1 MTTTRKT
8 RRAAATFALAGLAAA
23 GTRGGDALAEPSPA
37 PAPSAP
43 APAAAPARVS
53 LVIEALDFK
62 GSKGRAL
69 IAVYDS
75 SDTWLKP
82 PRALKLVTTPITGSK
97 ISVTIG
103 DLPPG
108 VYAVS
113 VIHDENTN
121 NKLDM
126 HWFPV
131 PGPDEGAGV
140 SNDATA
146 TFGPPSFKDAR
157 FRLSDKG
164 GLITLHVRY

>member
-1 MTTTRKT
+1 MKTTKT
-8 RRAAATFALAGLAAA
+8 IGRSAAIFALAGLAAA
-23 GTRGGDALAEPSPA
+23 TGGGDALAEPTPGPTPGA
-37 PAPSAP
+37 PP

-53 LVIEALDFK
+53 LVIDALDFK
-62 GSKGRAL
+62 GSKGRVL
-69 IAVYDS
+69 FAVYDAS
-75 SDTWLKP
+75 ETWLKP

-97 ISVTIG
+97 VSVTIG

-108 VYAVS
+108 IYAVS
-113 VIHDENTN
+113 VIHDANTN

-157 FRLSDKG
+157 FRLGDKG
-164 GLITLHVRY
+164 GLVTIHVRY

>member
-1 MTTTRKT
+1 MKTTKRTA
-8 RRAAATFALAGLAAA
+8 RAAATLALVALAAA
-23 GTRGGDALAEPSPA
+23 GTGGGDALAEPA

-43 APAAAPARVS
+43 APAATPARVS
-53 LVIEALDFK
+53 LVIDALDFK

-69 IAVYDS
+69 FAVYDAS
-75 SDTWLKP
+75 ATWLKP

-97 ISVTIG
+97 VSVTIG

-121 NKLDM
+121 NRLDM
-126 HWFPV
+126 HWFPL

-164 GLITLHVRY
+164 GLVTIHLRY

>member
-1 MTTTRKT
+1 MKT
-8 RRAAATFALAGLAAA
+8 RRTTRAAAILALAALTAA
-23 GTRGGDALAEPSPA
+23 GAGGGDARAEPA
-37 PAPSAP
+37 PAPSVP
-43 APAAAPARVS
+43 PTPAAAPARVS
-53 LVIEALDFK
+53 LVIDAIDFK
-62 GSKGRAL
+62 GTKGRAL
-69 IAVYDS
+69 FAVYES

-97 ISVTIG
+97 VSVTIG

-108 VYAVS
+108 IYAVS

-121 NKLDM
+121 NRLDM
-126 HWFPV
+126 HWFPL

-164 GLITLHVRY
+164 GLVTLHLRY

>member
-1 MTTTRKT
+1 MKTTTRTT
-8 RRAAATFALAGLAAA
+8 RRAAATFALAGFAAA
-23 GTRGGDALAEPSPA
+23 GTRGGDALAEPTRPT
-37 PAPSAP
+37 PSAP
-43 APAAAPARVS
+43 APAVAPARVS

-69 IAVYDS
+69 FAVYDS

-82 PRALKLVTTPITGSK
+82 PRALKLVTAPITGTK
-97 ISVTIG
+97 VSVTIG

-121 NKLDM
+121 NRLDM
-126 HWFPV
+126 HWFPI

-146 TFGPPSFKDAR
+146 TFGPPSFKDSR

-164 GLITLHVRY
+164 GLVTLHLRY